1 VIRRTG
7 PGDEG
12 LVRELRIKAFTD
24 APDQF
29 GSTLER
35 ELARDDAGWT
45 AFVTRGALFV
55 WGEVGLAGGLPDG
68 DDVELVSMWVAP
80 AARGTGAG
88 DALVQAVVE
97 WAAPRDVVLA
107 VIDGNEPAR
116 RLYERNG
123 FVATGETW
131 VRTRDGAT
139 GFTMRRAA
147 GR

>member
-12 LVRELRIKAFTD
+12 LVRALRIAALTD

-29 GSTLER
+29 GSSLER
-35 ELARDDAGWT
+35 ELARDEAGWT

-55 WGEVGLAGGLPDG
+55 WGTLGLAGGLPDG
-68 DDVELVSMWVAP
+68 DDVELISMWVAP
-80 AARGTGAG
+80 EARGTGAS

-97 WAAPRDVVLA
+97 WAGDRDVVLA
-107 VIDGNEPAR
+107 VIDGNDPAR

-123 FVATGETW
+123 FVATGESWT
-131 VRTRDGAT
+131 RTRDGAT

-147 GR
+147 R